1 MDYIWPSALLAII
14 GNYPHSLISSF
25 HTLSMALLSL
35 NTNSLLFRPIVQ
47 CSAGED
53 LFILRGHLRELFVAD
68 ILQDLVDVVT
78 PLDDLLGRALL
89 LQVRL
94 VYHSPGCRMPGG
106 SSSYYPREAG

>member
-25 HTLSMALLSL
+25 HTLSMVSLGL
-35 NTNSLLFRPIVQ
+35 NTSSLLFRPIYNAQ
-47 CSAGED
+47 PGED

-68 ILQDLVDVVT
+68 ILQDLVDVVA
-78 PLDDLLGRALL
+78 PFDDLLGRAHI
-89 LQVRL
+89 LQARL

-106 SSSYYPREAG
+106 SSSYCPREAG

>member
-1 MDYIWPSALLAII
+1 M
-14 GNYPHSLISSF
+14 
-25 HTLSMALLSL
+25 
-35 NTNSLLFRPIVQ
+35 
-47 CSAGED
+47 
-53 LFILRGHLRELFVAD
+53 AD